1 MSGYCGRVVGE
12 RPGRPGLQ
20 VKIMVRQMILAGFVV
35 FLPAG
40 LQGQGRGMM
49 ASVPRAA
56 AVGPRMVM
64 PARSAAAVRAMPA
77 VRTGARSGTVRPR
90 TTAPTARSTRTQ
102 NGTRRHFDRFGDED
116 NRFRPGCSSAPGL
129 GFDAVHQA
137 ATCGSGT
144 LGARGFGAGGGFFFP
159 IFDGGFPVAG
169 SSVSG
174 DEGPVAESA
183 PPDVTDAEQRG
194 RGRRYR
200 APEPETAPAAESASA
215 AADNEPYV
223 FVKRDGTVFFAVAY
237 SWEKGSLRYI
247 TSEGLRR
254 VVTQDALDLDATR
267 QFNEQRGLN
276 FRSPA

>member
-1 MSGYCGRVVGE
+1 
-12 RPGRPGLQ
+12 
-20 VKIMVRQMILAGFVV
+20 MILAGLVV

-49 ASVPRAA
+49 ASAPRAA
-56 AVGPRMVM
+56 AVGPRVVM
-64 PARSAAAVRAMPA
+64 PARSAGAVRAMPV
-77 VRTGARSGTVRPR
+77 VRTGVRSGTVRPK
-90 TTAPTARSTRTQ
+90 TAAPTVRSTRPQ
-102 NGTRRHFDRFGDED
+102 ISTRRRFDGEE
-116 NRFRPGCSSAPGL
+116 NRRRPDCGTAPGL

-144 LGARGFGAGGGFFFP
+144 LGRQGFGSAGGFFFP

-174 DEGPVAESA
+174 DEGPTTESA
-183 PPDVTDAEQRG
+183 QPEVTDAELRG
-194 RGRRYR
+194 PGRRYR
-200 APEPETAPAAESASA
+200 APEPEPAPASEAPSATP
-215 AADNEPYV
+215 ADNEPYV

-237 SWEKGSLRYI
+237 SWERGTLRYI

-276 FRSPA
+276 FRLPA

>member
-1 MSGYCGRVVGE
+1 
-12 RPGRPGLQ
+12 
-20 VKIMVRQMILAGFVV
+20 
-35 FLPAG
+35 
-40 LQGQGRGMM
+40 M
-49 ASVPRAA
+49 ATVPRAA
-56 AVGPRMVM
+56 AVGPRVVI
-64 PARSAAAVRAMPA
+64 PARNAGAVRAMPVA
-77 VRTGARSGTVRPR
+77 RAGVRGGTVRPR
-90 TTAPTARSTRTQ
+90 TAAPTIRSTQPQ
-102 NGTRRHFDRFGDED
+102 NGTRRHFDRFEDEN

-144 LGARGFGAGGGFFFP
+144 IGSRGFGTAGGFFFP

-169 SSVSG
+169 SAVNG

-194 RGRRYR
+194 RVRRYR
-200 APEPETAPAAESASA
+200 APEPETALASEAPSATPAE
-215 AADNEPYV
+215 NEPYV

-237 SWEKGSLRYI
+237 SWEKGTLRYI
-247 TSEGLRR
+247 TNEGLRR

-276 FRSPA
+276 FRLPA

>member
-1 MSGYCGRVVGE
+1 
-12 RPGRPGLQ
+12 
-20 VKIMVRQMILAGFVV
+20 
-35 FLPAG
+35 
-40 LQGQGRGMM
+40 MM
-49 ASVPRAA
+49 AAVPRAG
-56 AVGPRMVM
+56 AVGPRVVM
-64 PARSAAAVRAMPA
+64 PARSAGAVRAMPVA
-77 VRTGARSGTVRPR
+77 RTGVRGGTVRPR
-90 TTAPTARSTRTQ
+90 TAAPTVRSTRPQ
-102 NGTRRHFDRFGDED
+102 IGTRRRFDGEEGR
-116 NRFRPGCSSAPGL
+116 RRPDCSTAPGL

-144 LGARGFGAGGGFFFP
+144 LGRQGFGTAGGFFFP

-174 DEGPVAESA
+174 DEGPVAETA
-183 PPDVTDAEQRG
+183 PPDVTDAEVRG

-200 APEPETAPAAESASA
+200 APEPDPAPASEAPSATP
-215 AADNEPYV
+215 ADNEPYV

-276 FRSPA
+276 FRLPA

>member
-1 MSGYCGRVVGE
+1 MSRYWVRAIGE

-20 VKIMVRQMILAGFVV
+20 VRVMVRQMILAGFVV

-40 LQGQGRGMM
+40 MHGQGRGMM
-49 ASVPRAA
+49 ASIPRA
-56 AVGPRMVM
+56 AVGPRVAM
-64 PARSAAAVRAMPA
+64 PAPNVGAVRAMPVA
-77 VRTGARSGTVRPR
+77 RTGVRGGTARLRTV
-90 TTAPTARSTRTQ
+90 APTVRSTRSQ
-102 NGTRRHFDRFGDED
+102 ISTRRRFDNLESR
-116 NRFRPGCSSAPGL
+116 RRPDCGTAPGL

-137 ATCGSGT
+137 ATCGSGSF
-144 LGARGFGAGGGFFFP
+144 GRQGFGAAGGFFFP
-159 IFDGGFPVAG
+159 IFDGGFPVSG

-174 DEGPVAESA
+174 DEGSVAESA
-183 PPDVTDAEQRG
+183 QPDVTDAELRG

-200 APEPETAPAAESASA
+200 ASEPETAPTPAAESPSGTPAE
-215 AADNEPYV
+215 DDPFV
-223 FVKRDGTVFFAVAY
+223 FVRRDGTVFFAVAY

>member
-1 MSGYCGRVVGE
+1 
-12 RPGRPGLQ
+12 
-20 VKIMVRQMILAGFVV
+20 
-35 FLPAG
+35 
-40 LQGQGRGMM
+40 
-49 ASVPRAA
+49 
-56 AVGPRMVM
+56 M
-64 PARSAAAVRAMPA
+64 PARNAGAVRAMPVA
-77 VRTGARSGTVRPR
+77 RAGVRGGTARQR
-90 TTAPTARSTRTQ
+90 TAAPTIRSTRPQ
-102 NGTRRHFDRFGDED
+102 NGTRRQFDRFGDED

-137 ATCGSGT
+137 AVCGSGPQG
-144 LGARGFGAGGGFFFP
+144 LRGSGFGGGLFFP

-174 DEGPVAESA
+174 DEGQVTESA
-183 PPDVTDAEQRG
+183 PPDVTDAEFRG

-200 APEPETAPAAESASA
+200 APEPETAPTPAVESASAA

-276 FRSPA
+276 FRLPA

>member
-1 MSGYCGRVVGE
+1 M
-12 RPGRPGLQ
+12 
-20 VKIMVRQMILAGFVV
+20 
-35 FLPAG
+35 
-40 LQGQGRGMM
+40 QGQGRGMM
-49 ASVPRAA
+49 ATVPRAA
-56 AVGPRMVM
+56 AVGPRVAI
-64 PARSAAAVRAMPA
+64 PARSAGAVRAMPVA
-77 VRTGARSGTVRPR
+77 RAGVRGGTVRPR
-90 TTAPTARSTRTQ
+90 TAAPTVRSTRPQ
-102 NGTRRHFDRFGDED
+102 NSTRRHFDRFEDEN

-144 LGARGFGAGGGFFFP
+144 IGSRGFGSAGGFFFP
-159 IFDGGFPVAG
+159 IFDGGFPVSG

-183 PPDVTDAEQRG
+183 APDAPDTELRG
-194 RGRRYR
+194 RGGRRYR
-200 APEPETAPAAESASA
+200 TPEPETAPTQAPESANA
-215 AADNEPYV
+215 APADNEPYV

-276 FRSPA
+276 FRLPA

>member
-1 MSGYCGRVVGE
+1 
-12 RPGRPGLQ
+12 
-20 VKIMVRQMILAGFVV
+20 MVRQMILAGFVV
-35 FLPAG
+35 LLPAG
-40 LQGQGRGMM
+40 LQGQGRGMI
-49 ASVPRAA
+49 APVPRAA
-56 AVGPRMVM
+56 VAGPRVMM
-64 PARSAAAVRAMPA
+64 PAPHVGAPQARPVA
-77 VRTGARSGTVRPR
+77 RTGVRGGTVRPR
-90 TTAPTARSTRTQ
+90 TGAPTVRSTRPQ
-102 NGTRRHFDRFGDED
+102 NGTRRHFDRFEDED

-169 SSVSG
+169 SPVSG

-183 PPDVTDAEQRG
+183 SPDVTDAEQRG

-200 APEPETAPAAESASA
+200 APEPEPALASEAPSATPAE
-215 AADNEPYV
+215 NEPYV

-237 SWEKGSLRYI
+237 SWEKGTLRYI
-247 TSEGLRR
+247 TNEGLRR

-276 FRSPA
+276 FRLPA

>member
-1 MSGYCGRVVGE
+1 
-12 RPGRPGLQ
+12 
-20 VKIMVRQMILAGFVV
+20 
-35 FLPAG
+35 
-40 LQGQGRGMM
+40 
-49 ASVPRAA
+49 
-56 AVGPRMVM
+56 M
-64 PARSAAAVRAMPA
+64 PARNAGAVRAMPVA
-77 VRTGARSGTVRPR
+77 RAGVRGGTVRPR
-90 TTAPTARSTRTQ
+90 TAAPTIRSTRPQ
-102 NGTRRHFDRFGDED
+102 NGTRRHFDRFGDEG

-137 ATCGSGT
+137 AICGSGIHGT
-144 LGARGFGAGGGFFFP
+144 GGFGAGGFFFP

-169 SSVSG
+169 PSVGG
-174 DEGPVAESA
+174 DEAPVTESA
-183 PPDVTDAEQRG
+183 PPDVTDAEFRG

-200 APEPETAPAAESASA
+200 APEPETAPTPAAESANA
-215 AADNEPYV
+215 APADNEPYV

-276 FRSPA
+276 FRLPA